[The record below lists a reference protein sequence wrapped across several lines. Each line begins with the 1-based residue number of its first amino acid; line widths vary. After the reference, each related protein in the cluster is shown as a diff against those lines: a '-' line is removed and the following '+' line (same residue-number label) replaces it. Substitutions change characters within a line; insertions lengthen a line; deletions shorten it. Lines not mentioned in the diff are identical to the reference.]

1 MMPLTRL
8 DLINPIVSSFLV
20 ASRRSAPAL

>member
-1 MMPLTRL
+1 MPLARL
-8 DLINPIVSSFLV
+8 DLINPIMSSFLV